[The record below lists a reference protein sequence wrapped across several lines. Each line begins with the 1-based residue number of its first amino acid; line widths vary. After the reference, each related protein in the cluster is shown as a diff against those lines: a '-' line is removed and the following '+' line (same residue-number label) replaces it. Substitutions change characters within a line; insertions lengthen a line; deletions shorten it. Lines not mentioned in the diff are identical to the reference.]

1 MRLDVI
7 LGSKNRVKVLRGL
20 FRRDSVCGREAGRTV
35 DLSASAANIALSEL
49 VDSGVLFRSGTPGK
63 HLYEL
68 NRGHYLMG
76 AIERVFETEAQL
88 TAKVCELV
96 KKHLNELKPRV
107 ELLGL
112 GIEDGKAALV
122 LRPLIPADDSRLR
135 TLSIALRAEF
145 GISIDSATTELS
157 ALAGYSEVR
166 LALPDRQLERSRTNT
181 RDKTLSFFGLG
192 GEKAPKAQVE
202 D

>member
-1 MRLDVI
+1 MRLDLI

-49 VDSGVLFRSGTPGK
+49 VDAGVVFRSGTSGK

-76 AIERVFETEAQL
+76 TIERLFEAEAQA

-96 KKHLNELKPRV
+96 KKHLNELKPRA

-122 LRPLIPADDSRLR
+122 LRPLIPADDPRLR

-145 GISIDSATTELS
+145 GIAIDNATTELS

-166 LALPDRQLERSRTNT
+166 LALPDRQAEKSRTDA
-181 RDKTLSFFGLG
+181 RDRTLSFFGLG
-192 GEKAPKAQVE
+192 GDKPRRNAVE

>member
-1 MRLDVI
+1 MRLDLI

-49 VDSGVLFRSGTPGK
+49 VEAGVVFRSGTSGK

-76 AIERVFETEAQL
+76 TIERLFESEAQA
-88 TAKVCELV
+88 TAKVCDLV
-96 KKHLNELKPRV
+96 KKHLNELKPRA

-112 GIEDGKAALV
+112 GIEDSKVALV
-122 LRPLIPADDSRLR
+122 LRPLVPADDQRLR

-145 GISIDSATTELS
+145 GLTIDSATTELS

-166 LALPDRQLERSRTNT
+166 LALPDRQAEKSRTDA
-181 RDKTLSFFGLG
+181 RDRTLSFFGLG
-192 GEKAPKAQVE
+192 GDKARRTAAE
-202 D
+202 E